1 MPPRTLASL
10 AHALQTAPSPE
21 RAFGA
26 LAEALLDIDRGAA
39 IALITYDARR
49 DMLSERLVPA
59 GAEVLR
65 EPLELT
71 LDHLPAPVRARVE
84 AGADAAEF
92 GERSPD
98 YARILAFA
106 PLDGGMLSLR
116 GLLVDGQLAG
126 VLALH
131 ESRKLFGGR
140 TLERFMPAIAL
151 YELAFARFAEREA
164 RDEAVRTLEDVT
176 QRVHEE
182 YVRRLGELEA
192 QLHAVPSITPS
203 SGAIVPGGA
212 TVPADDARLLALSR
226 TVAHSEEEARRAARR
241 VSGLETQ
248 LGGAIGHLEQAH
260 IELHRR
266 STELRQAGRT
276 LTLLESVVGLA
287 TTTRDAK
294 ALVDGLLSLVG
305 EDMQAQRVSLMLR
318 APEPD
323 QLYLAAARGVAPHV
337 IEGQRIRV
345 GHGVA
350 GKVAATRTPLLVEDV
365 DDASSHPLLR
375 DEYFTTGSFISFP
388 LVHHD
393 QVIGVVNLTNRAR
406 KGVFNEADVER
417 VRLLAGVI
425 ALVVAEARLA
435 DRLLDRIHAD

>member
-1 MPPRTLASL
+1 
-10 AHALQTAPSPE
+10 
-21 RAFGA
+21 
-26 LAEALLDIDRGAA
+26 
-39 IALITYDARR
+39 
-49 DMLSERLVPA
+49 
-59 GAEVLR
+59 
-65 EPLELT
+65 
-71 LDHLPAPVRARVE
+71 
-84 AGADAAEF
+84 
-92 GERSPD
+92 
-98 YARILAFA
+98 
-106 PLDGGMLSLR
+106 
-116 GLLVDGQLAG
+116 

-226 TVAHSEEEARRAARR
+226 TVARSEEEARRAARR

-406 KGVFNEADVER
+406 KGVFNEADVE
-417 VRLLAGVI
+417 
-425 ALVVAEARLA
+425 
-435 DRLLDRIHAD
+435 

>member
-1 MPPRTLASL
+1 MPPRTLSSL
-10 AHALQTAPSPE
+10 AHALRTAPSTE

-26 LAEALLDIDRGAA
+26 LAESLLEMDRSAA
-39 IALITYDARR
+39 IALLFYDARR
-49 DMLSERLVPA
+49 DLLAERLVPA

-65 EPLELT
+65 ETLELT
-71 LDHLPAPVRARVE
+71 LDHLPAPVRARLE
-84 AGADAAEF
+84 AGADSAEF
-92 GERSPD
+92 GERSAD
-98 YARILAFA
+98 YARLLAFA
-106 PLDGGMLSLR
+106 PMDGGLLSLR
-116 GLLVDGQLAG
+116 GLLVDGQLAA

-140 TLERFMPAIAL
+140 TLERFMPAVAL

-176 QRVHEE
+176 QRVHGE
-182 YVRRLGELEA
+182 YVRRLGELEE
-192 QLHAVPSITPS
+192 QLRAAPHSTPVN
-203 SGAIVPGGA
+203 G
-212 TVPADDARLLALSR
+212 TVISVDDARLLALSQ
-226 TVAHSEEEARRAARR
+226 TVARAEEETRRSVRK

-266 STELRQAGRT
+266 SSELRQVGRT
-276 LTLLESVVGLA
+276 IGLLDGVVTLA
-287 TTTRDAK
+287 TTTRDAR

-323 QLYLAAARGVAPHV
+323 HLYLAAAKGIAPHV

-350 GKVAATRTPLLVEDV
+350 GKVAAARTPLLVEDV
-365 DDASSHPLLR
+365 DDALSHPLLR

-388 LVHHD
+388 LEHHD
-393 QVIGVVNLTNRAR
+393 EVIGVVNLTNRAR
-406 KGVFNEADVER
+406 KGVFTEADVER

-425 ALVVAEARLA
+425 ALVVSEARLA
-435 DRLLDRIHAD
+435 ERLLDRIHAD